1 MLKEEEKNFNFTR
14 VFINRFY
21 NEFTFNI
28 KLCTISVVLFVKSIM
43 VLFVKSIMVLFVKKS
58 VFYNW
63 LPFMQHHFDFLFSI
77 LCNPGNVSPRG

>member
-43 VLFVKSIMVLFVKKS
+43 VLFVKSIMVLFVKS
-58 VFYNW
+58 IFSLVFVVS
-63 LPFMQHHFDFLFSI
+63 DSIFLFN
-77 LCNPGNVSPRG
+77 LQ